1 MFFKTLKVENWK
13 SFKRQYKWHFKNQE
27 LIVDENGSGKTSKFQ
42 AIQYAIWGKYPSG
55 FNANSVRNDPEKNAL
70 VELLFTFGDN
80 EEHEGFIKRIF
91 GAKSVAEL
99 WVDGELIAES
109 VRTIEAE
116 MNRIVNFNIASQ
128 IWTNSMT
135 DSDILSSRYF
145 TDVVLQDVLH
155 DANELSI
162 KFKTKIRASN
172 KVINSFDEELID
184 GETIKQELEEVENSL
199 SNNQERFN
207 DRQYE
212 QAKLTEQAHIKLKE
226 LKEAHPIFE
235 ISRQDAKEVTLML
248 GEMNSDEIKEYQSTL
263 RATLKVE
270 ESKKDSPFKN
280 FNRNDI
286 LNIAKESMKLGYCLI
301 CGDEYTQG
309 HFDRL
314 QGELNK
320 PIRSQIRID
329 DLKNQLEVSQYDIE
343 EARLLRKYYQLKEQ
357 VDKNPN
363 YMDIIEKFNKD
374 QNSKWDEYRSLQQQY
389 QKYLIQQDKIKKV
402 SEEKQN
408 VTHWRGIIEVLTTYI
423 SDATKYY
430 TERILDKATEN
441 LESINPRYK
450 GVYIEGKS
458 FTVTLENVDHQI
470 SVVPVVQ
477 MSSGEKTMVALS
489 LLFAVHDIM
498 VPELPFLF
506 DEVFSALDSVN
517 LEQVR
522 EFLKK
527 QQSQIFVISHDNNW
541 KEF

>member
-70 VELLFTFGDN
+70 VELSFTFGDN

-99 WVDGELIAES
+99 WVDGELVAES

-155 DANELSI
+155 DANELLI

-184 GETIKQELEEVENSL
+184 GESIKKKLEEVENSL
-199 SNNQERFN
+199 SNNEERFN

-212 QAKLTEQAHIKLKE
+212 QAKLTEQAHIQLKE

-235 ISRQDAKEVTLML
+235 ISRQDAKAVTLML
-248 GEMNSDEIKEYQSTL
+248 GDMTPDEIKEYQSTL
-263 RATLKVE
+263 RETLKVE

-286 LNIAKESMKLGYCLI
+286 LNIAKESMKLGRCLI

-309 HFDRL
+309 HFDHL

-329 DLKNQLEVSQYDIE
+329 DLKKQLEVSQYDIE

-363 YMDIIEKFNKD
+363 YMDVIEKFNKD

-408 VTHWRGIIEVLTTYI
+408 VSHWRDIIEVLTTYI